1 MFDYKGVGV
10 ALVLKTINLASSLHE
25 KNKTCFN
32 RTTECSTTRNLL
44 DYNRGRTGTY
54 KNYVLY
60 CISNRY
66 NNFFV
71 KIDECQ
77 GQTFWM
83 RKFEQ
88 KSN

>member
-10 ALVLKTINLASSLHE
+10 VLVLKTINLASPLHE
-25 KNKTCFN
+25 KNNTCFN
-32 RTTECSTTRNLL
+32 RTIECSITRNLL
-44 DYNRGRTGTY
+44 DYNRGRTGCLQELRV
-54 KNYVLY
+54 VLY
-60 CISNRY
+60 FKSIQL
-66 NNFFV
+66 FFV